1 MYSRILLAV
10 DLNHEESWKKALP
23 AACEIAR
30 ASKGELHLITVVPE
44 FGMAA
49 VETYFPA
56 DFETKALQ
64 AAEKGLEKFAAKLP
78 KGVDA
83 KLHVGHGRVYDQ
95 ILRLAGKIKADLV
108 VMGSHAPD
116 MRNYLMGSNVEK
128 VARHFAGSVL
138 LVR

>member
-10 DLNHEESWKKALP
+10 DLNHEASWKKALP
-23 AACEIAR
+23 VACDMAK
-30 ASKGELHLITVVPE
+30 AFKAELHLVTVVPD

-49 VETYFPA
+49 VEAYFPA
-56 DFETKALQ
+56 DFEVKALN
-64 AAEKGLEKFAAKLP
+64 AAEKALEEFAAKMP
-78 KGVDA
+78 KGAGA

-95 ILRLAGKIKADLV
+95 ILRMAKKVDADLV
-108 VMGSHAPD
+108 VMGAHGPD
-116 MRNYLMGSNVEK
+116 MKTYLMGSNVEK